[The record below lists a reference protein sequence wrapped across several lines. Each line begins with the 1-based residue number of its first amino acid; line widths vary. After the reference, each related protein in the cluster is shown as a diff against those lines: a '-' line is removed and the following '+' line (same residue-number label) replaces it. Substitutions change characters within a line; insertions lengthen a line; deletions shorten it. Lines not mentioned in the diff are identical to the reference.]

1 MTPKSPKNPAEGAA
15 GAASPSFDDRLARL
29 EQIVAELEQGKV
41 GLEDSIARY
50 QEGTELVRDCREL
63 LDRFQKRVEELTE
76 SGTKPYAGDPDAGA

>member
-15 GAASPSFDDRLARL
+15 GAGSQSFDERLARL

-41 GLEDSIARY
+41 GLEDAIARY
-50 QEGTELVRDCREL
+50 QEGTELVRGCREL

-76 SGTKPYAGDPDAGA
+76 AGAKPYAGDPDAAE